1 MVIKMVALG
10 IFGKKCYLGDTWN
23 RLDFFIVLA
32 GWVFLDHDF
41 LIAPLTLW
49 RLLFSVW
56 LWSWMHYYCTSYFF
70 IYSFT
75 MVFFLHPFSHTELVF
90 FFRLVFAGKELI
102 CTNHVPCW
110 EMHWIMCWDENYTSI
125 WSMWK
130 DIPGRNQPKSVH
142 KKQAAMT
149 GCWHVL
155 LNHTGNTGFC
165 HVHQISSS
173 ILINS
178 TTDGYLLS
186 TQLCVNSDRLYYN
199 FFLRFH

>member
-1 MVIKMVALG
+1 MELDALLLY
-10 IFGKKCYLGDTWN
+10 FVLLYL
-23 RLDFFIVLA
+23 FFYNGLLSSSI
-32 GWVFLDHDF
+32 
-41 LIAPLTLW
+41 LTY
-49 RLLFSVW
+49 RACVLFS
-56 LWSWMHYYCTSYFF
+56 F
-70 IYSFT
+70 SF
-75 MVFFLHPFSHTELVF
+75 P
-90 FFRLVFAGKELI
+90 GKELI

-173 ILINS
+173 MLMNS